1 MHTCSTPQSRAL
13 IESRVWSF
21 TVLVPSVCVYSTVSP
36 NSNNCKIAQNVIRHV
51 ASSRH
56 PIMSIHRPVLTGCL
70 PPPVFFFEKLPQT
83 SKLHTFSKQPLL
95 FNNKKSKMRIEK
107 CYFCSSPCYPGHGM
121 MFVRNDAKQFRF
133 CRSKCHRNFNKKR
146 NPRKV
151 AWTKAFRKTRG
162 KEMAVDST
170 FEFEKRRNRPVKY
183 DRDLMGKTILAMQK
197 VQQIKETRE
206 ERFFQN
212 RMNDAKAEKKKQAR
226 VEIEKSIEL
235 LAPAVAKREEV
246 MRNVVDSARARI
258 AARKKTSAQRV
269 VGAAGGDQME
279 E

>member
-1 MHTCSTPQSRAL
+1 M
-13 IESRVWSF
+13 
-21 TVLVPSVCVYSTVSP
+21 
-36 NSNNCKIAQNVIRHV
+36 
-51 ASSRH
+51 
-56 PIMSIHRPVLTGCL
+56 
-70 PPPVFFFEKLPQT
+70 
-83 SKLHTFSKQPLL
+83 TF
-95 FNNKKSKMRIEK
+95 I
-107 CYFCSSPCYPGHGM
+107 
-121 MFVRNDAKQFRF
+121 RNDAKQFRF

-162 KEMAVDST
+162 KEMAVDTT

-197 VQQIKETRE
+197 VQQIKEKRE

-212 RMNDAKAEKKKQAR
+212 RMTDAKAEKKKQAR

-258 AARKKTSAQRV
+258 AARKKISGQRLTVTSAGG
-269 VGAAGGDQME
+269 GAADQME

>member
-1 MHTCSTPQSRAL
+1 
-13 IESRVWSF
+13 
-21 TVLVPSVCVYSTVSP
+21 
-36 NSNNCKIAQNVIRHV
+36 
-51 ASSRH
+51 
-56 PIMSIHRPVLTGCL
+56 
-70 PPPVFFFEKLPQT
+70 
-83 SKLHTFSKQPLL
+83 
-95 FNNKKSKMRIEK
+95 MRIEK

-121 MFVRNDAKQFRF
+121 VFVRNDAKQFRF

-151 AWTKAFRKTRG
+151 AWTKAYRKTRG

-183 DRDLMGKTILAMQK
+183 DRDLMGRTIVAMNR
-197 VQQIKETRE
+197 VQEIKEKREVRFYATR
-206 ERFFQN
+206 
-212 RMNDAKAEKKKQAR
+212 MKDAKAEKKKQAR

-269 VGAAGGDQME
+269 AVKTNDAME